1 MLLEIGGDQRE
12 VERSVHHPC
21 SFLSVSSCQ
30 DLAVMVSFISLGVI
44 RWFPMEH
51 FVDNPKST

>member
-21 SFLSVSSCQ
+21 SFLSVSSWSRSCS
-30 DLAVMVSFISLGVI
+30 DGKFYLLGRDKVVPHGT
-44 RWFPMEH
+44 FC
-51 FVDNPKST
+51 